1 MLILTYLLYLLISLF
16 LVLHYSKHKI
26 HLKQDLKILLYFI
39 LNNSICISI
48 FIMFNILQNPSY
60 YLFKRVLLLEYI
72 LFKGCMDILNF
83 FAVNLIINVLP
94 RFTY

>member
-1 MLILTYLLYLLISLF
+1 
-16 LVLHYSKHKI
+16 
-26 HLKQDLKILLYFI
+26 
-39 LNNSICISI
+39 
-48 FIMFNILQNPSY
+48 MFNILQNPSY